1 MKLTDKQENFKLA
14 YVLNGRNASAAYREC
29 YDVGEDTQPSTVW
42 ANAHKLLKNTEVARG
57 IEEISEQRFNG
68 KIMSVKER
76 KKILS
81 ELASNSDMKAIDML
95 NKMDGVYV
103 EKQEI
108 TATQEV
114 HYYAPKKDEDK

>member
-1 MKLTDKQENFKLA
+1 
-14 YVLNGRNASAAYREC
+14 
-29 YDVGEDTQPSTVW
+29 
-42 ANAHKLLKNTEVARG
+42 
-57 IEEISEQRFNG
+57 
-68 KIMSVKER
+68 MSIGER
-76 KKILS
+76 KKVLS
-81 ELASNSDMKAIDML
+81 ALAYDSDMKAIDML